1 MGSNPTPSASIL
13 FSLVRTRSEFT
24 AKPVSNV
31 TSKHGTRW
39 LGAESRCV
47 VPFNSF
53 SEFSKAEGGD
63 IWFALEE
70 TRPLAYFATGRPS
83 GRSRK
88 ARHQRRLRF
97 PDDGPE
103 RRGRRHPHEGN
114 AGDPDD
120 AGRGGDLDDRA
131 SGQGPQAAAPLPDG
145 SLRIVAR
152 GVKEDPAGTTT

>member
-1 MGSNPTPSASIL
+1 L
-13 FSLVRTRSEFT
+13 FSLVCTRSEFT

-47 VPFNSF
+47 VPFNFF

-97 PDDGPE
+97 PDD
-103 RRGRRHPHEGN
+103 
-114 AGDPDD
+114 